1 MSIHYWPNKQRKTK
15 ERKKLKDLMPS
26 ADGDDF
32 KEALPVSPRA
42 RQLGQRKNW
51 MIDTPTISRML
62 LV

>member
-1 MSIHYWPNKQRKTK
+1 
-15 ERKKLKDLMPS
+15 MPS